1 MTLEFLFFDGE
12 EAFVRWQGN
21 DNTYGSRHLAK
32 VWEENGLLPGI
43 EMFMLLDLLGAKNPQ
58 ISPLDPNAQVKSCA
72 QISKGS
78 YDLYSICRLQVQAW
92 WKKLIEFENLVLRH
106 DRSLPKSKIFKEVE
120 PRLIKPPI
128 GDDHMPFFQRGG
140 VYYIT
145 RMPP

>member
-12 EAFVRWQGN
+12 EPFVRWQGN

-43 EMFMLLDLLGAKNPQ
+43 EMFMLLDLLGARKPK

-72 QISKGS
+72 QISLGS
-78 YDLYSICRLQVQAW
+78 YFLYSICRLQEW
-92 WKKLIEFENLVLRH
+92 WKKLIEYENLVLHH
-106 DRSLPKSKIFKEVE
+106 DKSLPKSKIFQDVE
-120 PRLIKPPI
+120 PGLIDPPI

-140 VYYIT
+140 GILYY
-145 RMPP
+145 PG